1 MSGEYLSP
9 RCRRCHSGCK
19 AQPNMSG
26 KNPTSPDSCEQ
37 KGPRSVVQLGL
48 GGLLTLLGGLVV
60 VSSWK
65 VQSVFTQTNYS
76 SLFAFGSRV
85 GPTLHCGGPNR
96 QLSAEMLLGKKK
108 WRIRATLDRSTVSCP
123 SSESSRDV
131 SDQTSSQLRQCQ
143 TAAKGISVCVLR
155 DPWSLTCQGS
165 RSLWHS
171 WPWQAL
177 GYTCSA
183 HRWVLPINAQKI
195 HSALPHTK
203 WSGRSCIIFFCSNII
218 LQNFDKLHPFV
229 SFLWDTL
236 RISCS
241 CTGGWTPGLF
251 GAS

>member
-1 MSGEYLSP
+1 
-9 RCRRCHSGCK
+9 
-19 AQPNMSG
+19 
-26 KNPTSPDSCEQ
+26 
-37 KGPRSVVQLGL
+37 
-48 GGLLTLLGGLVV
+48 
-60 VSSWK
+60 
-65 VQSVFTQTNYS
+65 
-76 SLFAFGSRV
+76 
-85 GPTLHCGGPNR
+85 
-96 QLSAEMLLGKKK
+96 MLLGKKK

-183 HRWVLPINAQKI
+183 HRWVLPINAQKM

-203 WSGRSCIIFFCSNII
+203 WSGRSCIFFFCSNII
-218 LQNFDKLHPFV
+218 LHNFDKLHPLCLSYGIPCASCAVAPVVGHLGFLEHH
-229 SFLWDTL
+229 SHLMRHIQWCLGCAWRLFEGFLAHLFLWQFFAKLLNVETALGLGREVVDPAPPTPKAGPQARSRSRYWSSRGPDT
-236 RISCS
+236 
-241 CTGGWTPGLF
+241 
-251 GAS
+251 